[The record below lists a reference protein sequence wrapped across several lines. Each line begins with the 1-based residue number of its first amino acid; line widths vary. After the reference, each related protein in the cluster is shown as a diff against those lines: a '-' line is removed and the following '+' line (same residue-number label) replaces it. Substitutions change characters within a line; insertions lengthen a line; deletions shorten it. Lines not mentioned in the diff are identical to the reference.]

1 MTSYV
6 GTCLKVPLN
15 DRKPIDMVDVLNR
28 SLFRIS
34 HCNDRT
40 IIRYYEC

>member
-15 DRKPIDMVDVLNR
+15 VRKPIDMVDCCLEEVIAMTERL
-28 SLFRIS
+28 
-34 HCNDRT
+34 
-40 IIRYYEC
+40 